1 MWLTSAGEASSRDEA
16 VSGVEEGSAG
26 PTAESF
32 QPKWAMGP
40 WKEADLTLLKET
52 VLASGVSLQVLQVG
66 PA

>member
-1 MWLTSAGEASSRDEA
+1 MWLTPAGEASDRDEA
-16 VSGVEEGSAG
+16 VSGVEEGPAG
-26 PTAESF
+26 PTAASVDM
-32 QPKWAMGP
+32 KWATGP